1 MPRRPVRR
9 TASAPAGQAAAPP
22 SRLAEP
28 VSVRVDHRRGGP
40 SPRDRARARRRRLG
54 RKWAAIVLFLLPAFA
69 LYCLLVVAPI
79 FQAFHY
85 SGYKWNGL
93 STPTDF
99 VGLDNFKRAF
109 HDDVFIG
116 ALKHNGIIVVLSLA
130 VQLPFALG
138 IAWIL
143 NQRLKGRA
151 LLRILF
157 FAPFVLSEVVAAVVW
172 SLILQPNGLADHTLD
187 AAGMSALIH
196 DWLADPSIVLYSVFV
211 VISWKYF
218 GFHMVLYLAGLQ
230 QIPKELEE
238 AAAIDG
244 ANTRQIFR
252 HITLP
257 LLGPTI
263 RISIFLSIIGAIQL
277 FDLVW
282 VMTGGGPVDASNT
295 MAVYMINHGFK
306 RFEFGYASAVAVIM
320 LMISLLVAISYQRFV
335 LRRDLDGALT
345 TMGR

>member
-1 MPRRPVRR
+1 MPPRPVRP
-9 TASAPAGQAAAPP
+9 TASVPAGQAVPP
-22 SRLAEP
+22 SRLADR
-28 VSVRVDHRRGGP
+28 VSVQVDKRRRGPG
-40 SPRDRARARRRRLG
+40 PRDRQRARRSRVA
-54 RKWAAIVLFLLPAFA
+54 RKWVAIGLFLLPALA

-93 STPTDF
+93 SSPTNF

-109 HDDVFIG
+109 QDDVFRG
-116 ALKHNGIIVVLSLA
+116 ALRHNGIIIALSLA

-151 LLRILF
+151 LLRVLF

-172 SLILQPNGLADHTLD
+172 SLMLQPKGLADHTLD
-187 AAGMSALIH
+187 AAGLQSVIH
-196 DWLADPSIVLYSVFV
+196 DWLADPSIVLYSVFIV
-211 VISWKYF
+211 VSWKYF

-244 ANTRQIFR
+244 ATTRQIFR
-252 HITLP
+252 YVTLP

-263 RISIFLSIIGAIQL
+263 RISVFLSIIGAIQL

-320 LMISLLVAISYQRFV
+320 LMISLVIALTYQRFV
-335 LRRDLDGALT
+335 LRRDIQGALT
-345 TMGR
+345 TQGR